1 MFRIRPGRAGTLIGA
16 PFPSGT
22 LVVELHLWNDR
33 VPRIPQGGPGLAWAR
48 RMARATVE
56 GLRAVAREIE
66 RDPRLAGARAV
77 VATAVVVSP
86 WRGEGAR
93 RLLAR
98 LGFRVRRRARRR
110 GRIAAAAERLW
121 AAALVRAFQPAGA
134 LPRFLI
140 RLPVADLWIPMDEF
154 LARYGRGTPL
164 ASDA

>member
-1 MFRIRPGRAGTLIGA
+1 
-16 PFPSGT
+16 
-22 LVVELHLWNDR
+22 
-33 VPRIPQGGPGLAWAR
+33 
-48 RMARATVE
+48 
-56 GLRAVAREIE
+56 VAREIE

-98 LGFRVRRRARRR
+98 LGFRVRRRAGRR
-110 GRIAAAAERLW
+110 GRIGAAAERLW

-134 LPRFLI
+134 LPRLL